1 MTPLRATVSYAV
13 ILGTLPYLT
22 LKVSWL
28 TGGRLG
34 IADPEL
40 MNSPA
45 LFTANLVTGG
55 MDLVAIVIALALTH
69 RWGQKLPAW
78 LVLFPAW
85 VGTGFLLPIV
95 LSSPAIGMDFV
106 TNGTG
111 GTALEPWV
119 TPVVYASFTWQGVT
133 LLAAFTLYVR
143 SRWPHVFR
151 HGEVTSGDLGPRGL
165 AGAVLAVVACGFHV
179 TWAITG
185 DLTPTLRVVN
195 VVHGAL
201 ALAAA
206 VGILA
211 LSSRFRGSA
220 TVAVWIGSA
229 GMFSWGM
236 WTAVTELGDLGALVQ
251 LGKGIGGVLLGLA
264 LLDKARDVAR
274 GRASQPTRTPVAP
287 G

>member
-1 MTPLRATVSYAV
+1 MTPLRAIVGYAV

-28 TGGRLG
+28 FGVRLG
-34 IADPEL
+34 ISDPEL
-40 MNSPA
+40 MNTPA
-45 LFTANLVTGG
+45 LFAANLVTGG
-55 MDLVAIVIALALTH
+55 MDFVAIVTALALTH
-69 RWGQKLPAW
+69 RWGQRLPAW

-95 LSSPAIGMDFV
+95 LSSPAIGLDFV

-119 TPVVYASFTWQGVT
+119 TPVVYASFAWQGVT
-133 LLAAFTLYVR
+133 LLAAFALYVR
-143 SRWPHVFR
+143 SRWPGVFR
-151 HGEVTSGDLGPRGL
+151 GGGGGLSTRGL
-165 AGAVLAVVACGFHV
+165 AGAVLAVVACGFHMS
-179 TWAITG
+179 WAITS

-206 VGILA
+206 IGILA
-211 LSSRFRGSA
+211 LVSGRGGGIA
-220 TVAVWIGSA
+220 TVAVWVGSA
-229 GMFSWGM
+229 AMFSWGM
-236 WTAVTELGDLGALVQ
+236 WTAVTEPGDIAVLVE
-251 LGKGIGGVLLGLA
+251 LGKGIGGALLGLA

-274 GRASQPTRTPVAP
+274 RRASQPTRTPVAP